1 MFAFRTV
8 FVRGL
13 VRFGVRTS
21 QILLALAL
29 EPRSDFAIQLAAVS
43 RMRRHRPKTI
53 ILIRISGRRVSEFFL
68 RWLSLSSQ
76 DIRASPVTIVFRLLS
91 SSRAFPQSGKLTASK
106 WHLTRTPVPYLVHS
120 ALKSIMQ
127 GHVWAKTWQVQ
138 TAHPKASVAANQ
150 CRPPWSACCAGV
162 AHGPPWPACYT
173 SLGGPSLRSA

>member
-43 RMRRHRPKTI
+43 RMRRHHPKTI

-68 RWLSLSSQ
+68 LWLSLSSLKQ
-76 DIRASPVTIVFRLLS
+76 
-91 SSRAFPQSGKLTASK
+91 SRHPGQPRNDSF
-106 WHLTRTPVPYLVHS
+106 
-120 ALKSIMQ
+120 
-127 GHVWAKTWQVQ
+127 Q
-138 TAHPKASVAANQ
+138 TAIFFPCISSKRETYS
-150 CRPPWSACCAGV
+150 
-162 AHGPPWPACYT
+162 
-173 SLGGPSLRSA
+173 